1 MMGYHVAHGSKNK
14 IFIDRKD
21 IYGFTNSVVSEY
33 NVKTGSIFSNVSDL
47 SGGNVQKMIVGRE
60 FMQDNKLLIIEDPT
74 RGIDIGAI
82 EFIWNKIEELAASGV
97 AILMVSHE
105 LNEVMEVS
113 DRILVMNSGKLY
125 DAGKYGELTEEQIGV
140 LMMGGQKE

>member
-1 MMGYHVAHGSKNK
+1 ME
-14 IFIDRKD
+14 IID
-21 IYGFTNSVVSEY
+21 
-33 NVKTGSIFSNVSDL
+33 
-47 SGGNVQKMIVGRE
+47 
-60 FMQDNKLLIIEDPT
+60 
-74 RGIDIGAI
+74 
-82 EFIWNKIEELAASGV
+82 KIEELAASGV